1 MPQQDACTLLDE
13 DHKKVEQ
20 LFQQY
25 QSADPARKQQLAQT
39 IAQELSVHMQ
49 IEDEIFYPAFLDAT
63 GDDDMIEEA
72 EDEHDEARE
81 LIAKLE
87 GGKADDEVMKELQKA
102 IEHHVGEERREMFPK
117 ARETSGLDLME
128 LGQQLEA
135 RKTELMSDHPA

>member
-20 LFQQY
+20 LFEQY

-117 ARETSGLDLME
+117 ARETSSLDLVKLAQE
-128 LGQQLEA
+128 LET

>member
-25 QSADPARKQQLAQT
+25 QSADASRKQQLAQT

-87 GGKADDEVMKELQKA
+87 GGKADDEVMKDLQKA

-117 ARETSGLDLME
+117 ARETSSLDLVQ
-128 LGQQLEA
+128 LAQQLEA

>member
-20 LFQQY
+20 LFKEY
-25 QSADPARKQQLAQT
+25 QSADTARKQQLAQT

-81 LIAKLE
+81 LIARLE
-87 GGKADDEVMKELQKA
+87 GGKADDEVMKDLQKA

-117 ARETSGLDLME
+117 ARETSGLDLVKLAQE
-128 LGQQLEA
+128 LEA

>member
-20 LFQQY
+20 LFKEY
-25 QSADPARKQQLAQT
+25 QSADASRKQQLAQT

-117 ARETSGLDLME
+117 ARETSSLDLVKLAQE
-128 LGQQLEA
+128 LEA

>member
-20 LFQQY
+20 LFREY
-25 QSADPARKQQLAQT
+25 QSADASRKQQLAQT

-117 ARETSGLDLME
+117 ARETSSLDLVKLAQE
-128 LGQQLEA
+128 LEA

>member
-25 QSADPARKQQLAQT
+25 QSADASRKQQLAQT

-117 ARETSGLDLME
+117 ARETSSLDLVKLAQE
-128 LGQQLEA
+128 LEA

>member
-20 LFQQY
+20 LFEQY

-87 GGKADDEVMKELQKA
+87 GGKADDEVMKKLQKA

-117 ARETSGLDLME
+117 ARETSSLDLVQ
-128 LGQQLEA
+128 LAQQLET

>member
-25 QSADPARKQQLAQT
+25 QSADASRKQQLAQT

-81 LIAKLE
+81 LIARLE

-102 IEHHVGEERREMFPK
+102 IDHHVGEERREMFPK
-117 ARETSGLDLME
+117 ARETSGLDLVKLAQE
-128 LGQQLEA
+128 LEA
-135 RKTELMSDHPA
+135 RKAELMSDHPA

>member
-20 LFQQY
+20 LFKEY
-25 QSADPARKQQLAQT
+25 LSADASRKQQLAQT

-117 ARETSGLDLME
+117 ARETSSLDLVKLAQE
-128 LGQQLEA
+128 LEA

>member
-20 LFQQY
+20 LFREY
-25 QSADPARKQQLAQT
+25 QSADASRKQQLAQT

-117 ARETSGLDLME
+117 ARETSSLDLVK
-128 LGQQLEA
+128 LGQELEA

>member
-25 QSADPARKQQLAQT
+25 QSADASRKQQLAQT

-117 ARETSGLDLME
+117 ARETSSLDLVKLAQE
-128 LGQQLEA
+128 LEA
-135 RKTELMSDHPA
+135 RKTELLSDHPA

>member
-25 QSADPARKQQLAQT
+25 QSADASRKPQIAQT

-72 EDEHDEARE
+72 EDEHDESRE

-117 ARETSGLDLME
+117 ARATSGLDLVKLAQE
-128 LGQQLEA
+128 LEA

>member
-25 QSADPARKQQLAQT
+25 QSADASRKQQLAQT

-117 ARETSGLDLME
+117 ARETSGLDLVQ
-128 LGQQLEA
+128 LAQQLEA

>member
-25 QSADPARKQQLAQT
+25 QSADASRKQQLAQT

-81 LIAKLE
+81 LIARLE
-87 GGKADDEVMKELQKA
+87 GGKADDEVMKDLQKA

-117 ARETSGLDLME
+117 ARETSGLDLLE
-128 LGQQLEA
+128 LARQLEA

>member
-25 QSADPARKQQLAQT
+25 QSADASRKQQLAQT

-81 LIAKLE
+81 LIARLE
-87 GGKADDEVMKELQKA
+87 GGQADDEVMKELQKA

-117 ARETSGLDLME
+117 ARETSSLDLVKLAQE
-128 LGQQLEA
+128 LEA

>member
-13 DHKKVEQ
+13 DHRKVEQ

-25 QSADPARKQQLAQT
+25 QSADSARKQQLAQT

-117 ARETSGLDLME
+117 ARETSGLDLVKLAQE
-128 LGQQLEA
+128 LEA

>member
-25 QSADPARKQQLAQT
+25 QSADASRKQQLAQT

-63 GDDDMIEEA
+63 GDDDMVEEA

-117 ARETSGLDLME
+117 ARETSGLDLVE
-128 LGQQLEA
+128 LARQLEA

>member
-25 QSADPARKQQLAQT
+25 QSADASRKQQLAQT

-81 LIAKLE
+81 LIARLE

-117 ARETSGLDLME
+117 ARETSSLDLVKLAQE
-128 LGQQLEA
+128 LEA

>member
-25 QSADPARKQQLAQT
+25 RSADASRKQQLAQT

-81 LIAKLE
+81 LIARLE

-117 ARETSGLDLME
+117 ARETSSLDLVKLAQE
-128 LGQQLEA
+128 LEA

>member
-25 QSADPARKQQLAQT
+25 QSADASRKQQLAQT

-117 ARETSGLDLME
+117 ARATSGLDLVKLAQE
-128 LGQQLEA
+128 LEA

>member
-20 LFQQY
+20 LFEQY

-117 ARETSGLDLME
+117 ARETSSLDLVKLAQE
-128 LGQQLEA
+128 LEA

>member
-25 QSADPARKQQLAQT
+25 QSADASRKQQLAQT

-63 GDDDMIEEA
+63 GDDDMVEEA

-81 LIAKLE
+81 LIARLE

-102 IEHHVGEERREMFPK
+102 IDHHVGEERREMFPK
-117 ARETSGLDLME
+117 ARETSGLDLVKLAQE
-128 LGQQLEA
+128 LEA
-135 RKTELMSDHPA
+135 RKAELMSDHPA

>member
-20 LFQQY
+20 LFKEY
-25 QSADPARKQQLAQT
+25 QSADASRKQQLAQT

-117 ARETSGLDLME
+117 ARETSGLDLVKLAQE
-128 LGQQLEA
+128 LEA

>member
-25 QSADPARKQQLAQT
+25 QSADASRKQQLAQT

-81 LIAKLE
+81 LIARLE

-117 ARETSGLDLME
+117 ARETSGLDLVQ
-128 LGQQLEA
+128 LAQQLEA

>member
-25 QSADPARKQQLAQT
+25 QSADASRKQQLAQT

-63 GDDDMIEEA
+63 SDDDMIEEA

-81 LIAKLE
+81 LIARLE

-117 ARETSGLDLME
+117 ARETSGLDLVQ
-128 LGQQLEA
+128 LAQQLEA

>member
-20 LFQQY
+20 LFKEY
-25 QSADPARKQQLAQT
+25 QSADAARKQQLAQT

-117 ARETSGLDLME
+117 ARETSGLDLVKLAQE
-128 LGQQLEA
+128 LEA